1 MRHSSRLLCRDP
13 ASENAARCSC
23 TGPLGFKEE
32 KATITADTMSSMHPN
47 GEDDDDREV
56 CIALHMA
63 SLRGAEPSMQ
73 TMVDVGDKDW
83 LRRVLHRCSAMSCTW
98 CRKKALCSGVMI
110 IPVRFASCVIGMV
123 TTKPYESPMAIIL
136 SAYLCGSRSWSQST
150 SSGSKQDFGKSPG
163 VAAAR
168 RSGRWLRGVAL
179 RSG

>member
-73 TMVDVGDKDW
+73 TMVDVGDLHRWGTRWHKVSVRYEWYEYDKVLVRAAAKW
-83 LRRVLHRCSAMSCTW
+83 GCLWASACLQRLAAAGVASLLSNELHMVQEEGTVLRCHDHPSEVCELRYRHGHHQTIREPNGHHLERVL
-98 CRKKALCSGVMI
+98 
-110 IPVRFASCVIGMV
+110 VR
-123 TTKPYESPMAIIL
+123 
-136 SAYLCGSRSWSQST
+136 
-150 SSGSKQDFGKSPG
+150 
-163 VAAAR
+163 
-168 RSGRWLRGVAL
+168 
-179 RSG
+179 